1 MEIQYEHIVHKD
13 PTFYSG
19 DITFENRCGDM
30 EYKIVFKRDGNNT
43 INDLASGKML
53 FSTFSRL
60 VTINMYE
67 QV

>member
-30 EYKIVFKRDGNNT
+30 EYKIVFKRDGTNT
-43 INDLASGKML
+43 INDLASEKNAL
-53 FSTFSRL
+53 LNF
-60 VTINMYE
+60 
-67 QV
+67 